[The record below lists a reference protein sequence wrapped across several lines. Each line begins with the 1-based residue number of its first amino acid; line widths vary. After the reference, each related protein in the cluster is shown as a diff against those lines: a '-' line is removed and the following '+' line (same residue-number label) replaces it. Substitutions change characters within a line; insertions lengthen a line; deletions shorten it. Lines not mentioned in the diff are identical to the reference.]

1 MADEKK
7 IARPASD
14 EAADPFSEVRRGL
27 QQRFGEDVAVTLAPG
42 GDLVVTVG
50 RERLLAVC
58 RYLKEE
64 QGFDY
69 PILVTGVDRGD
80 GLESVIHLG
89 QMTSPRVIVLKT
101 PVSYDDPQVPSV
113 TSIWAGA
120 DWHERE
126 SYDLMG
132 IRYEG
137 HPDLR
142 RILLPE
148 EWDEYPHPLRKEFK
162 LDSPGGKFS
171 ITE

>member
-1 MADEKK
+1 M
-7 IARPASD
+7 
-14 EAADPFSEVRRGL
+14 
-27 QQRFGEDVAVTLAPG
+27 
-42 GDLVVTVG
+42 
-50 RERLLAVC
+50 
-58 RYLKEE
+58 
-64 QGFDY
+64 
-69 PILVTGVDRGD
+69 DRGD

-89 QMTSPRVIVLKT
+89 QMASPRVIVLKT

-126 SYDLMG
+126 SHDLMG

-148 EWDEYPHPLRKEFK
+148 VGRV
-162 LDSPGGKFS
+162 SPSAAQRVQAG
-171 ITE
+171 

>member
-89 QMTSPRVIVLKT
+89 QMTSPRVVVLKT
-101 PVSYDDPQVPSV
+101 PVTYDDPRVPSV
-113 TSIWAGA
+113 TSVWAGA

-142 RILLPE
+142 RILLPD